1 MLKIRLSRTG
11 KKDQESFRI
20 IVQEHARPVKRKFLE
35 VVGHYRATIEPRTF
49 QVDKERIQYW
59 ISKGA
64 KPTDS
69 LAALLKKYGFEDM
82 DQYLI
87 KPRDK
92 QRKKKKEAK
101 EEASAA
107 PAAAAPAKEAAPAA
121 EAPAEEAAPAK
132 EEAPAEEKAPE
143 PEAPAEEAA
152 PAPEEAPAEE
162 PAKEEAA
169 PPQEEAPKEDK
180 QPEAPAEESKGD

>member
-1 MLKIRLSRTG
+1 LLKIRLSRTG

-49 QVDKERIQYW
+49 QADKERIKYW

-101 EEASAA
+101 EEAKAA
-107 PAAAAPAKEAAPAA
+107 PAAAAKPAAEKPAEEATPAKA
-121 EAPAEEAAPAK
+121 EAPAEAEAT
-132 EEAPAEEKAPE
+132 AEEKAQE
-143 PEAPAEEAA
+143 QEAPA
-152 PAPEEAPAEE
+152 
-162 PAKEEAA
+162 
-169 PPQEEAPKEDK
+169 PQQEAPKEDQ